1 MRNPKKSK
9 PVMKKIKQ
17 SVIVPVCLAIYLGIM
32 AYIGRD
38 NFTSDNKFTYYSVLA
53 VSLVIIVILHFVLRK
68 KNTYGR
74 GDKKN
79 CSMADTTIKIIVKQ
93 MSMITNRVFNAL
105 VISRLVQKA
114 NRLIL
119 SL

>member
-68 KNTYGR
+68 KEHLRQRRQEELQYGR
-74 GDKKN
+74 YDDKDNRKTDVN
-79 CSMADTTIKIIVKQ
+79 DNKQ
-93 MSMITNRVFNAL
+93 GI
-105 VISRLVQKA
+105 
-114 NRLIL
+114 
-119 SL
+119 

>member
-1 MRNPKKSK
+1 
-9 PVMKKIKQ
+9 MKKIKQ

-68 KNTYGR
+68 KEHLRQRRQEELQYGR
-74 GDKKN
+74 YDDKDNRKTDVN
-79 CSMADTTIKIIVKQ
+79 DNKQ
-93 MSMITNRVFNAL
+93 GI
-105 VISRLVQKA
+105 
-114 NRLIL
+114 
-119 SL
+119 

>member
-1 MRNPKKSK
+1 
-9 PVMKKIKQ
+9 MKKIKQ

-68 KNTYGR
+68 KEHLRQRRQEELQYGR
-74 GDKKN
+74 YDDKDNRKTDVN
-79 CSMADTTIKIIVKQ
+79 GNKQ
-93 MSMITNRVFNAL
+93 GI
-105 VISRLVQKA
+105 
-114 NRLIL
+114 
-119 SL
+119 

>member
-9 PVMKKIKQ
+9 LVMKKIKQ

-68 KNTYGR
+68 KEHLRQRRQEELQYGR
-74 GDKKN
+74 YDDKDNRKSDVN
-79 CSMADTTIKIIVKQ
+79 DNKQ
-93 MSMITNRVFNAL
+93 SI
-105 VISRLVQKA
+105 
-114 NRLIL
+114 
-119 SL
+119 

>member
-68 KNTYGR
+68 KEYLRQRRQEELQYGR
-74 GDKKN
+74 YDDKDNRKTDVN
-79 CSMADTTIKIIVKQ
+79 DNKQ
-93 MSMITNRVFNAL
+93 SV
-105 VISRLVQKA
+105 
-114 NRLIL
+114 
-119 SL
+119 

>member
-53 VSLVIIVILHFVLRK
+53 VSLVIIVHFVLRK
-68 KNTYGR
+68 KEHLRQRRQEELQYGR
-74 GDKKN
+74 YDDKDNRKTDVN
-79 CSMADTTIKIIVKQ
+79 DNKQ
-93 MSMITNRVFNAL
+93 GI
-105 VISRLVQKA
+105 
-114 NRLIL
+114 
-119 SL
+119 

>member
-68 KNTYGR
+68 KEHLRQRRQEELQYGR
-74 GDKKN
+74 YDDK
-79 CSMADTTIKIIVKQ
+79 D
-93 MSMITNRVFNAL
+93 NRKTDVNDNKHG
-105 VISRLVQKA
+105 I
-114 NRLIL
+114 
-119 SL
+119 

>member
-53 VSLVIIVILHFVLRK
+53 VSLVIIVILHFVLCK
-68 KNTYGR
+68 KEHLRQRRQEELQYGR
-74 GDKKN
+74 YDDKDN
-79 CSMADTTIKIIVKQ
+79 CKTDVNDNKQ
-93 MSMITNRVFNAL
+93 SI
-105 VISRLVQKA
+105 
-114 NRLIL
+114 
-119 SL
+119 